1 MPVDVSSAAPVPR
14 ELWGCWQR
22 AWIEFADGIRDDT
35 STVVWLQ
42 LPSLMADVRLSPA
55 ALELAGEGGPAGFG
69 GCSVEQLHVLAG
81 SDSSAGA
88 TTCTPFVTGADG
100 VPRAT
105 AEWSSTVGFQAVSAF
120 PEPGLLEL
128 HDDGTVI
135 IERAPSG
142 AYVEEWRLLP
152 GTRGPLSCQAQA
164 DGSTWYRAGAVGV
177 LVHDRRPSGEALD
190 CEFSFAR
197 LGPTGWVIE
206 HSTLPWR
213 VGAVIS
219 PG

>member
-1 MPVDVSSAAPVPR
+1 MPSDVSSAAPVPS

-22 AWIEFADGIRDDT
+22 VWIEFEDGTRDDT
-35 STVVWLQ
+35 SFVVWLQ
-42 LPSLMADVRLSPA
+42 LPSLMADVRLSAA
-55 ALELAGEGGPAGFG
+55 ALDLAGEGGPAGFDD
-69 GCSVEQLHVLAG
+69 CSLEQLHVLAG

-100 VPRAT
+100 VARAT

-128 HDDGTVI
+128 HDDGTVM

-152 GTRGPLSCQAQA
+152 GTRGPLSCTAQA
-164 DGSTWYRAGAVGV
+164 DGSTWYRAGDVGV
-177 LVHDRRPSGEALD
+177 LVHDHRLGGEALD

-197 LGPTGWVIE
+197 LGPAGWVIE
-206 HSTLPWR
+206 QSTLPWR
-213 VGAVIS
+213 VGAEIT
-219 PG
+219 PD

>member
-1 MPVDVSSAAPVPR
+1 MPADVSSAAPVPE
-14 ELWGCWQR
+14 ELRGCWQR
-22 AWIEFADGIRDDT
+22 AWIEFADGTRDDT
-35 STVVWLQ
+35 SFVVWLQ
-42 LPSLMADVRLSPA
+42 LPSLMADVRLSA
-55 ALELAGEGGPAGFG
+55 ASLALAGEGGPTGFDD
-69 GCSVEQLHVLAG
+69 CSLEQLHVLAG

-100 VPRAT
+100 LPRAT
-105 AEWSSTVGFQAVSAF
+105 AEWSSTIGFQPVSAF

-128 HDDGTVI
+128 YDDGTVM

-142 AYVEEWRLLP
+142 AYVEEWHLLP
-152 GTRGPLSCQAQA
+152 GSREPLSCAAQA
-164 DGSTWYRAGAVGV
+164 DGSTWYRAGSVGV

-197 LGPTGWVIE
+197 LGPESWAIE

-213 VGAVIS
+213 VGALIT
-219 PG
+219 PD